1 MTCKEVGM
9 VEQRYYRWYRNYGGM
24 KVDQAIK
31 YIAFYFIDEII
42 LRISEGIE
50 FFKYIIKEKGLHYV
64 VADQI
69 EVISRFIKCG

>member
-1 MTCKEVGM
+1 
-9 VEQRYYRWYRNYGGM
+9 M